1 MAWNKG
7 NQGLRLEYSSKRIN
21 EEILERRG
29 HINDTEAK
37 PLLYKFLRNNV
48 GYTFKLFFGV
58 RIYPFQEML
67 IKSMMIADTCMMVLS
82 RGMGKTYAS
91 AIYLLLQLIF
101 RQGVTIGVLSS
112 SFRQA
117 KMILQ
122 KAEDILKKPG
132 AKLVAGLFKFTK
144 GTDQWTLTCGRSK
157 AVALPLADGSRL
169 RGFRFQI
176 ILLDEFLNIPKN
188 IFTEIILP
196 FLGVVEN
203 PTEREDLRVLEDQ
216 LIEQGKMTEEE
227 RYQWTDNKLILLSS
241 PSYTFEYMYEL
252 YCSYRDKIL
261 GVENKHKEDDE
272 IEIDED
278 AYRIIFQLS
287 YDCAP
292 QDLYDKKQ
300 LMSAKA
306 TMSEAVFNKEYGG
319 QFVSESDSYFK
330 LSKMN
335 ACTVPDGDAPHVE
348 ISGDPSQE
356 YILAIDPSWS
366 EDEGSDDFAMA
377 VFKLDKDN
385 QRAYLVHAYGMA
397 GTTLK
402 KHIKYFHYLITHFNI
417 QAICLD
423 YAGGVQFIS
432 ACNES
437 ELFKD
442 SKIHLG
448 VIEGIENDFDKPETY
463 QDDILKFKQEL
474 APTQRK
480 YCFLRK
486 PTSQW
491 IRQANELLQ
500 ANIDHKRIWF
510 AAPAQGASFENQRKK
525 EIGVGDLHW
534 DVDYT
539 KTATK
544 TSMLDFLEHQVEM
557 INLTKSQCANIEVVS
572 NPQGSQVFR
581 LPVHM
586 GRLKGKNKP
595 RKDNYAALVLGNW
608 MAKIYFDTINAA
620 DKPKVA
626 STFTPFLA

>member
-1 MAWNKG
+1 MWSKG
-7 NQGLRLEYSSKRIN
+7 KQGLRLEYSSKRIN

-48 GYTFKLFFGV
+48 GYTFKLFFGM

-67 IKSMMIADTCMMVLS
+67 IKSMMIGDACMFVLS
-82 RGMGKTYAS
+82 RGMGKTFVAS
-91 AIYLLLQLIF
+91 IYLMLQLIF

-157 AVALPLADGSRL
+157 AIALPLADGSRL

-196 FLGVVEN
+196 FLGVVDN

-216 LIEQGKMTEEE
+216 LIEQGRMKEEE

-261 GVENKHKEDDE
+261 GVENKHKEDDQV
-272 IEIDED
+272 EIDKD

-300 LMSAKA
+300 LASAKA

-402 KHIKYFHYLITHFNI
+402 KHIKYFHYLVTHFNI

-448 VIEGIENDFDKPETY
+448 VIEGVENDFDKPESY

-474 APTQRK
+474 APTQKK

-525 EIGVGDLHW
+525 EIGIGDLHW

-539 KTATK
+539 KTATG

-608 MAKIYFDTINAA
+608 MAKVYFDTINAA

-626 STFTPFLA
+626 ATFTPFLA